1 MGPFQKKKKL
11 VELKFITSAP
21 PYRLNDLEATI
32 SDFAENS
39 FRLF

>member
-1 MGPFQKKKKL
+1 MGPFQRKKL